1 MRVSANFHLGQR
13 PSGQVPECGCASV
26 SASVEWGMGR
36 TLLEALSWRVK
47 EFMHV
52 EEQPGTWNG
61 SLCNHG
67 SVVENNV
74 TAFDY
79 YVIDTKRSLAPQA
92 SLIHVSTSNH
102 MWPQACQ
109 RPGPATPG
117 APLGLDIHVLTPSWL
132 PRNDGLWGP
141 LLPRGEAQ

>member
-67 SVVENNV
+67 SVVENSV

-79 YVIDTKRSLAPQA
+79 YVIVAKRSLALKPA
-92 SLIHVSTSNH
+92 SFMCPPVTTRGPRPARDLALRRQEHPWAWTS
-102 MWPQACQ
+102 M
-109 RPGPATPG
+109 
-117 APLGLDIHVLTPSWL
+117 S
-132 PRNDGLWGP
+132 
-141 LLPRGEAQ
+141 